1 MAAVERLITTADVD
15 DRARDDLHVTVAARL
30 EAVLTDGR
38 RLVLLD
44 DRGWSSN
51 QPWTAASTEEIEETA
66 RTVVGPDEPPP
77 GRTRE
82 EEAAGHWNGL
92 ARVLHGY
99 RVAVDARELRHL
111 PHDVVL
117 GDRLLARIGPRR

>member
-15 DRARDDLHVTVAARL
+15 ERARDDLHVTVAARL
-30 EAVLTDGR
+30 EAVLADGR
-38 RLVLLD
+38 RLLLLD

-51 QPWTAASTEEIEETA
+51 QPWTAASIDEIEETA

-82 EEAAGHWNGL
+82 EEAAEHWNGL
-92 ARVLHGY
+92 ARVLQRY
-99 RVAVDARELRHL
+99 RVPIDARELRNL
-111 PHDVVL
+111 PFDVVL
-117 GDRLLARIGPRR
+117 GDRLLARIGRRR